1 MAKKTT
7 SVAAARPRT
16 AKAVVGAGTSRA
28 AGSGGP
34 RPVVSNAERRAMTRR
49 AVLDAAAECFDQA
62 GYLGTRL
69 DDVTTRAKLTKGAVY
84 FHFGSKEALAEAV
97 IQEQASYWPAVLDEL
112 AGRPGTPLDHL
123 IDLTYEVARSLRD
136 NVSLRAGVRLSLDQD
151 VPGVD
156 PAQTLSR
163 WTDTVGDLL
172 RKARRT
178 GALADHVVPAAA
190 ARFVVAAF
198 LGAYRLAT
206 VVDGKPDARK
216 RLDEFWSLALPQLRA

>member
-1 MAKKTT
+1 LAKKTPGVT
-7 SVAAARPRT
+7 APPRA
-16 AKAVVGAGTSRA
+16 AKAVVRPGTSNTE
-28 AGSGGP
+28 GSGGA
-34 RPVVSNAERRAMTRR
+34 RQVRTNAERRAMTRR

-62 GYLGTRL
+62 GYLATRL

-172 RKARRT
+172 RRARRA

-190 ARFVVAAF
+190 ARFIVAAF
-198 LGAYRLAT
+198 LGAYHLAT

>member
-7 SVAAARPRT
+7 GVAARTRTTTAAVRPGTRRSEGDGGARPVR
-16 AKAVVGAGTSRA
+16 
-28 AGSGGP
+28 
-34 RPVVSNAERRAMTRR
+34 SNAERRAMTRR

-62 GYLGTRL
+62 GYLATRL

-97 IQEQASYWPAVLDEL
+97 IEEQASYWPAVLDEL

-123 IDLTYEVARSLRD
+123 IHLTYEVARSLRD

-163 WTDTVGDLL
+163 WTDTVADLL
-172 RKARRT
+172 RKARRA
-178 GALADHVVPAAA
+178 GALADGVAPAVA
-190 ARFVVAAF
+190 ARFIVAAF
-198 LGAYRLAT
+198 LGAYHLAG

-216 RLDEFWSLALPQLRA
+216 RLDEFWSLALPQVRA